1 MLYIVSM
8 NKEFYMK
15 IRNRLKEWR
24 AKKGITQ
31 DDLARAIDMSR
42 QSINAIEN
50 GKFIPSVLNA
60 LKIADF
66 FQTSVEDLFYLE
78 KF

>member
-1 MLYIVSM
+1 
-8 NKEFYMK
+8 MK
-15 IRNRLKEWR
+15 LRNRLKEWR
-24 AKKGITQ
+24 AKRSVTQ
-31 DDLARAIDMSR
+31 DDLAKAIEMSR

-60 LKIADF
+60 LKMADF

-78 KF
+78 KFSKEVK